1 MLKQK
6 QKENFYMHTKLSH
19 QIVELIGCAAT
30 SSLIAE
36 VSTTPKPGLV
46 DCVSNGAHKD
56 MNYRTFMYSA
66 FAISPYFFEMA
77 QLGFGWKHS
86 LQELFLEIR
95 KIGMKAENEMFRAT
109 NGVNTHK
116 GLIFSAGI
124 LSAASAYIYSRFGM
138 FDIDAMLET
147 CKLMTNDILEEDF
160 KNIDYN
166 HPKTNGERLYI
177 RYGNRGIRGEVQN
190 GFPTVKNI
198 ALPALQYYK
207 SLNFNNNLTQIQVLM
222 HLIANTEDTN
232 VLARHNQETLIFV
245 QETAKN
251 FLAQGG
257 VFAEDSLNKL
267 KNMDHLFIEK
277 NISPGGCADLLAIT
291 IMLCNLS
298 KEI

>member
-1 MLKQK
+1 
-6 QKENFYMHTKLSH
+6 
-19 QIVELIGCAAT
+19 
-30 SSLIAE
+30 SSSFF
-36 VSTTPKPGLV
+36 STT
-46 DCVSNGAHKD
+46 
-56 MNYRTFMYSA
+56 FA
-66 FAISPYFFEMA
+66 FSPCFFVMA
-77 QLGFGWKHS
+77 RLGFGWYHS
-86 LQELFLEIR
+86 LPELFLEIR

-232 VLARHNQETLIFV
+232 V
-245 QETAKN
+245 
-251 FLAQGG
+251 
-257 VFAEDSLNKL
+257 FA
-267 KNMDHLFIEK
+267 
-277 NISPGGCADLLAIT
+277 
-291 IMLCNLS
+291 
-298 KEI
+298 